1 MTRPRDPVLQELAR
15 EEARLADLERT
26 RDEVRARIK
35 SLRSELTCVTA
46 AASLSPRLP
55 LTVDCNPPRT
65 TADKLQLFRSLF
77 RGRGDMFPLRFVS
90 KKTGK
95 AGYAPA
101 CFNKWE
107 PGCLLKSGGKCSD
120 CPNQN
125 FVPVSDQLLI
135 EHLQGRHVMGVYPLL
150 EEETCWFLAV
160 DFDKGGWKD
169 DVTAFAETCRSIGV
183 SVSIERSR
191 SGNGGHVWIFFAA
204 PVSANVARRMGCY
217 LITETMSRRHELSM
231 TSYDRLFPNQDTMP
245 RGGFGNLIALP
256 LQYEALQQGN
266 SVFIDER
273 FEPFADQWAFL
284 ASAQRIEPKVAEAIA
299 TEATRTGQVVGVR
312 VAEISDDEETVA
324 PWRRSPSGQ
333 ISTKRIIGPLPRE
346 VKAVLAQ
353 RLFIDKIRITR
364 CATQSVETACRLPK
378 SGIL

>member
-26 RDEVRARIK
+26 RDEVRARIE

-55 LTVDCNPPRT
+55 LAVDCKPPRT

-120 CPNQN
+120 CPNQD

-160 DFDKGGWKD
+160 DFDKGPSRAPA
-169 DVTAFAETCRSIGV
+169 VRSPAHRARDRIWNGRR
-183 SVSIERSR
+183 SLDHRHPGALPRSR
-191 SGNGGHVWIFFAA
+191 E
-204 PVSANVARRMGCY
+204 RR
-217 LITETMSRRHELSM
+217 R
-231 TSYDRLFPNQDTMP
+231 
-245 RGGFGNLIALP
+245 
-256 LQYEALQQGN
+256 
-266 SVFIDER
+266 
-273 FEPFADQWAFL
+273 
-284 ASAQRIEPKVAEAIA
+284 PK
-299 TEATRTGQVVGVR
+299 
-312 VAEISDDEETVA
+312 
-324 PWRRSPSGQ
+324 
-333 ISTKRIIGPLPRE
+333 
-346 VKAVLAQ
+346 
-353 RLFIDKIRITR
+353 
-364 CATQSVETACRLPK
+364 
-378 SGIL
+378 